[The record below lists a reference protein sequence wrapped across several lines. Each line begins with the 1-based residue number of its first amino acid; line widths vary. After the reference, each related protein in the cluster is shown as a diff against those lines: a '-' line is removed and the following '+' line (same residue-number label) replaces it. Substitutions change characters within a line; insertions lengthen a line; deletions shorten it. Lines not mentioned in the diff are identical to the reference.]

1 RGSPAGYDATG
12 HGPQKGADDDRRRR
26 LPDAE
31 PEGDDADRPDVD
43 GGELE
48 VRTQPGIEEVNR
60 LAMPLLERDVLDA
73 AGLDCGD
80 PVSVVALTNRYVFFD
95 LLDCLHRRLPY

>member
-1 RGSPAGYDATG
+1 MG
-12 HGPQKGADDDRRRR
+12 HRPQKGADDDRRRR
-26 LPDAE
+26 LPDVE
-31 PEGDDADRPDVD
+31 PEEDDADRPDVD

-48 VRTQPGIEEVNR
+48 VRAQPGIEEVNR

-80 PVSVVALTNRYVFFD
+80 PVSVVALTNRYVFLD
-95 LLDCLHRRLPY
+95 LLD